1 LQAENDKAYQDK
13 KNLERDLQLMEK
25 YKQKQLFSEGIH
37 NYYHY
42 LENKRSRDKFEF
54 NNGLKLQILEKQ
66 KAKDIDKA
74 INKQDLIFLK

>member
-1 LQAENDKAYQDK
+1 MQAGNDKAYQDK
-13 KNLERDLQLMEK
+13 VNLERDLQLMEK

-37 NYYHY
+37 HYYHY
-42 LENKRSRDKFEF
+42 LENKRNRDKFEF